1 MTLNN
6 KAAVREARAAYN
18 ALTKDQQKLVPAD
31 ALTKLTNAEKTISYW
46 MSYNKKAAKAKAV
59 TTKITS
65 VKNVKEKKAVV
76 KWAKKSGITGYQ
88 VRYSINK
95 NMKKNVKTVTINKQ
109 TTGNITVKKLKKK
122 ETYYFQ
128 VRTFTKVKNKA
139 TGKTTTVY
147 GKWSGKKEVKI
158 KK

>member
-31 ALTKLTNAEKTISYW
+31 ALKKLTNAEKTISYW
-46 MSYNKKAAKAKAV
+46 VSYNKNAAKAKAV

-109 TTGNITVKKLKKK
+109 TTGNITVKKLEKKK
-122 ETYYFQ
+122 TYYFQ